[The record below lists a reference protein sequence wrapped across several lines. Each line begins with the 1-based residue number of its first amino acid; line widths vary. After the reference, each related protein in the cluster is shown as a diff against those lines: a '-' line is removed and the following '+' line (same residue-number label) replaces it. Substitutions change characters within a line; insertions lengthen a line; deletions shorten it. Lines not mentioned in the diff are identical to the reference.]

1 MPILQLHKKK
11 SNNSRIIVPRR
22 VESWNQKIRRNKK
35 SSWNNKKM
43 RNKNTFKKIFLWIV
57 FLFLLFLFLGIIAI
71 GGALLWFSKDL
82 PDSGKLMERN
92 LPLATKIYDRSG
104 ENLLYEIHG
113 DQNRTFIPIEEIPI
127 YAIHATVAMED
138 RTFFQHKGFSLWGI
152 FRGVIVNRLRGGR
165 VQGGSTI
172 TQQFIK
178 NAILTNERTV
188 QRKIKELILAW
199 RIEKKFSKNE
209 ILQLYFNEIPYGSNA
224 YGIEAASNFY
234 FGKSARE
241 INIAESA
248 ILAALP
254 KAPTYY
260 SPYGSHKDKLIIRQQ
275 YILKL
280 MKEQEYIDEQE
291 YENALNKELVFA
303 KKYENIKA
311 PHFVMY
317 IKEFLT
323 EKYGERMVEQGGLKV
338 ITTLDLYKHEKAEEA
353 IAEFAEKN
361 EKDYNAKNAS
371 LVAIDAK
378 TGQILSMV
386 GSRDYFDL
394 ENDGNVNVAI
404 RLRQPGSSLKPF
416 VYALSF
422 ETGYTPNTILYDV
435 KTNFGVYGAKKYSP
449 NNYNNKFLG
458 PVTIRKSLAGSLNI
472 PAVKALYLTGID
484 KVINRT
490 KKFGYT
496 TLDDKDRF
504 GLSLV
509 LGGGEVK
516 LLEHTGAYA
525 AFARDGIFHP
535 ITGILRIED
544 SKGKLIEEYK
554 KKEERVI
561 SAQAARLLNNILSD
575 NNARAYAFGQNNLL
589 NLGDRPVCAKT
600 GTTNDYKD
608 AWTMGYTPSLV
619 VGVWGGNNS
628 GEEMKR
634 GAGGSKVAAP
644 IWHKFMESVL
654 GKAGDGEPVE
664 QFIKPDNIKTDKP
677 VLTGKTQ
684 EEIKLKIDKF
694 SKKLATEFTPEEAIE
709 EKTFNQFHSI
719 LHYVD
724 KNNPQGE
731 NPEHPE
737 SDSQYKKWE
746 EAIIEW
752 AKTANDEELKI
763 ESPPTEYDDI
773 HIPENKPNLTILN
786 LTDSQEIKNDELF
799 IDISAS
805 ASRGLSR
812 VDYFIDS
819 TLIDSIADAPHDLYW
834 AIEDVN
840 NTQHKLRVIA
850 YDDVLNSAESSLM
863 LNFNIID
870 EPLKVVWINPAKN
883 QQFSKKDLPIT
894 ISVVLSRVKR
904 LKKIDFYIKQVSSSN
919 NKLLSSA
926 IKPQEKSISFVVNN
940 FPKEKG
946 FYKIYLIA
954 IDINDREAMVT
965 DNGVLIKIR

>member
-1 MPILQLHKKK
+1 MPISQLRRKKP
-11 SNNSRIIVPRR
+11 NNSRIIVPRR
-22 VESWNQKIRRNKK
+22 VGSYKK
-35 SSWNNKKM
+35 RSLWRSVSGWKRKRNNKGLL
-43 RNKNTFKKIFLWIV
+43 KKILFWAV
-57 FLFLLFLFLGIIAI
+57 SLFLLFAFLGIIVL

-82 PDSGKLMERN
+82 PDPDKLIERN

-104 ENLLYEIHG
+104 ESLLYEIHG
-113 DQNRTFIPIEEIPI
+113 DQNRTFIPFEKIPA
-127 YAIHATVAMED
+127 YAIHATIAMED
-138 RTFFQHKGFSLWGI
+138 KTFFQHKGFSLWGI
-152 FRGVIVNRLRGGR
+152 FRGVIISKLKDGR
-165 VQGGSTI
+165 TQGGSTI

-178 NAILTNERTV
+178 NAILSNERTI

-209 ILQLYFNEIPYGSNA
+209 ILQLYFNEIPYGSTA
-224 YGIEAASNFY
+224 YGIEAASNLY
-234 FGKSARE
+234 FGKSASD

-260 SPYGSHKDKLIIRQQ
+260 SPYGSHKDKLINRQQ

-280 MKEQEYIDEQE
+280 MKDQGYIDEQE
-291 YENALNKELVFA
+291 YEDALSEELVFT
-303 KKYENIKA
+303 KRYENIKA

-317 IKEFLT
+317 VKEILT
-323 EKYGERMVEQGGLKV
+323 LKYGEKMVEQGGLKV
-338 ITTLDLYKHEKAEEA
+338 ITTLDLYKQEKAEEA
-353 IAEFAEKN
+353 VAQFAEIN
-361 EKDYNAKNAS
+361 EENHNAKNAS

-404 RLRQPGSSLKPF
+404 RLRQPGSSLKPL

-422 ETGYTPNTILYDV
+422 ESGYTPDTILYDA
-435 KTNFGVYGAKKYSP
+435 KTDFGVYGAEKYSP
-449 NNYNNKFLG
+449 NNYDNVFRG
-458 PVTIRKSLAGSLNI
+458 PVTIRKSLAGSLNV

-484 KVINRT
+484 KVLDQG
-490 KKFGYT
+490 KELGYT
-496 TLDDKDRF
+496 TLDDKSRF

-525 AFARDGIFHP
+525 AFARDGIYHP
-535 ITGILRIED
+535 VTGILRVED
-544 SKGKLIEEYK
+544 SKGEFIEEYK
-554 KKEERVI
+554 EKEKRII
-561 SAQAARLLNNILSD
+561 SAQAVRLLNSILSD
-575 NNARAYAFGQNNLL
+575 NSARAYAFGENNLL

-608 AWTMGYTPSLV
+608 AWTIGYTPSLA

-654 GKAGDGEPVE
+654 GKAGDGEPIE
-664 QFIKPDNIKTDKP
+664 QFIKPDEIKTDKP
-677 VLTGKTQ
+677 VLIGVKA
-684 EEIKLKIDKF
+684 EEETLKIDKF
-694 SKKLATEFTPEEAIE
+694 SQKLATEYTPEEAIE
-709 EKTFNQFHSI
+709 EKIFNQFHSI

-731 NPEHPE
+731 NPENPE
-737 SDSQYKKWE
+737 SDPQYKKWE

-752 AKTANDEELKI
+752 AKTANDSEIEI

-773 HIPENKPNLTILN
+773 HIPENKPSIAILN
-786 LTDSQEIKNDELF
+786 LTDNQEIKNDELF
-799 IDISAS
+799 INIEAS
-805 ASRGLSR
+805 APRGLSR
-812 VDYFIDS
+812 IDYFIGG
-819 TLIDSIADAPHDLYW
+819 TLIDSITGAPYDLYW
-834 AIEDVN
+834 AIEDVI
-840 NTQHKLRVIA
+840 NTKHILRAIA
-850 YDDVLNSAESSLM
+850 YDDVLNSAEVSLT

-870 EPLKVVWINPAKN
+870 EPLSVVWIRPANN
-883 QQFSKKDLPIT
+883 QQFSKSDFPINV
-894 ISVVLSRVKR
+894 SVALSRVKR
-904 LKKIDFYIKQVSSSN
+904 LKKIDFFIKEASSSDA
-919 NKLLSSA
+919 KLLSSV
-926 IKPQEKSISFVVNN
+926 IKPQEKNISLTISD
-940 FPKEKG
+940 FPAEKG
-946 FYKIYLIA
+946 FYKIYLVA
-954 IDINDREAMVT
+954 TDINDKRTT
-965 DNGVLIKIR
+965 DSGVLIKIK